1 MNENMQEK
9 IFVVLNFV
17 RDHSACVCTRF
28 LVEPRPLL

>member
-17 RDHSACVCTRF
+17 RDYSAARACVF
-28 LVEPRPLL
+28 